1 MTFTSQLIVEH
12 SEKGHR
18 VSVKAHL
25 CHIFVQHDSL
35 AGMVI
40 MDSEYPFWVAFALPE
55 KIPCTIHYVSLDGH
69 LRRYQNLREADT
81 RPKVQTELDVIKI
94 ILHNT
99 MEPLLELGEKLDDLV
114 SKSKVLGTQSKAPN
128 RTGAKRRQCCC

>member
-1 MTFTSQLIVEH
+1 MTFTSQPIVEH

-18 VSVKAHL
+18 ASVKAHL

-55 KIPCTIHYVSLDGH
+55 KVLDEFSKQVDKIEWPIRSPVPSTVS
-69 LRRYQNLREADT
+69 
-81 RPKVQTELDVIKI
+81 P
-94 ILHNT
+94 
-99 MEPLLELGEKLDDLV
+99 
-114 SKSKVLGTQSKAPN
+114 
-128 RTGAKRRQCCC
+128 